1 MDVNINLSVFY
12 VLFCFLLIFFVA
24 RKILFLKLERI
35 IDERSEKIEGNR
47 RSAASDEET
56 IEQKTAEIKK
66 VLDGARS
73 EAFAERHQLRDEALD
88 RQKAILEETRKS
100 NAEKLKQAEGEIAA
114 TVEEAKVTIRTE
126 SDEMAKKIAANILGR
141 TA

>member
-12 VLFCFLLIFFVA
+12 VLFCFLVIFFVA
-24 RKILFLKLERI
+24 RKFLFLKLERI
-35 IDERSEKIEGNR
+35 IDERDDKIEGDR

-66 VLDGARS
+66 VLAEARA
-73 EAFAERHQLRDEALD
+73 EAFSDRHQLRDEALD
-88 RQKAILEETRKS
+88 QQKAIIEETRKS
-100 NAEKLKQAEGEIAA
+100 NTEKLKAAEGEIAA
-114 TVEEAKVTIRTE
+114 AVEKAKGTIRDDSE
-126 SDEMAKKIAANILGR
+126 EMAKKIAANILGR